1 MANETDELAAKR
13 AARKRPAINKDGS
26 PRAKPGN
33 KRGRK
38 AGSTIGSTTSDKAI
52 EAARKQGQAVQLRIA
67 GASLAQIAERVGY
80 ADPSGAHRAI
90 TAALREMLPEQ
101 DRAEARR
108 LEIAKL
114 DRLEMA
120 AWNRALGGDEPDKAA
135 ATILRCIGMRAKL
148 LGLEAPAQL
157 DVRVREGELV
167 RVEILDVLNDETL
180 DALRPFQE
188 EMARLSEMRAGAIDV
203 APS

>member
-1 MANETDELAAKR
+1 MPDQPPDELAAKR
-13 AARKRPAINKDGS
+13 KGRS
-26 PRAKPGN
+26 KPGP

-38 AGSTIGSTTSDKAI
+38 AGSTPGATTSDKAI
-52 EAARKQGQAVQLRIA
+52 AAARKESEAVQLRLA
-67 GASLAQIAERVGY
+67 GASLAQIAARVGY

-90 TAALREMLPEQ
+90 TRALRAMLPEQ
-101 DRAEARR
+101 ERADARR

-120 AWNRALGGDEPDKAA
+120 AWPHALGGDDRAA

-148 LGLEAPAQL
+148 QGLEAPAVL
-157 DVRVREGELV
+157 DVRLREGEPV

-180 DALRPFQE
+180 AALKPFQD
-188 EMARLSEMRAGAIDV
+188 EMVRLSEIRANAIDV